1 MDFTIC
7 SMGHKIIY
15 IYIYIYNDGDITHGM
30 DTTNQWTITDI
41 TTSITKMTIYD
52 HNTSLQADI

>member
-7 SMGHKIIY
+7 SMGHKI